1 MLNGKNRWYNKMDK
15 PLRIVITGAES
26 TGKTLLAEA
35 LASHFNVEWIP
46 EYARGYV
53 EKLHRPYVI
62 NDVEHIA
69 RKQIEA
75 MQNTGAAGTLVFFD
89 TWLIITKVW
98 FDKVYGHYP
107 EWLHHAIVENP
118 VDLFLVC
125 DTDLPWVNDPV
136 RENGGGARLMLHKTY
151 LQEIEKY
158 GFPYQIVRGLNSSR
172 INNAITIV
180 DNFLKN
186 G

>member
-1 MLNGKNRWYNKMDK
+1 MDK
-15 PLRIVITGAES
+15 PVRIAITGAES
-26 TGKTLLAEA
+26 TGKTLLTQA
-35 LASHFNVEWIP
+35 LASHFNAEWVP
-46 EYARGYV
+46 EFAREYV

-62 NDVEHIA
+62 DDVDHIA

-98 FDKVYGHYP
+98 FDKVYGYHP
-107 EWLHHAIVENP
+107 EWLHNAIVENP

-125 DTDLPWVNDPV
+125 DTDLPWVNDPI
-136 RENGGGARLMLHKTY
+136 RENGGEARLMLHKTY
-151 LQEIEKY
+151 LREIEKY
-158 GFPYQIVRGLNSSR
+158 GFPYQIVRGFDTSR
-172 INNAITIV
+172 VNNAIAFMDDFI
-180 DNFLKN
+180 KK